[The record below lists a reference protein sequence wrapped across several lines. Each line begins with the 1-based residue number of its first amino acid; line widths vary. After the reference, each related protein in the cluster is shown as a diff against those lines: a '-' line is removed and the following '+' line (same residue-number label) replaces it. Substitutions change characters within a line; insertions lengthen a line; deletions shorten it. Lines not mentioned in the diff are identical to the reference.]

1 MEACTKKY
9 FDLSWA
15 FLKSYIGLP
24 YADLIERYTEYPEDC
39 VLEEIDGY
47 CFLAFTYGLVPGLER
62 CIVLVYEQEQ
72 IIADCS
78 YMVATMDDVMKKRA
92 IYDAITL
99 DSDWSNLEHFTLC
112 NYMFDLPYPYYL
124 CESSQSFDGLA
135 LFFTNAYV
143 TKAYR
148 RQGLFFQMLDCCKE
162 MALRYQTGDTLL
174 YSIFSLDPDIPCY
187 GPDTKVEPYYYS
199 MKDEPTRL
207 LNASILAKRGYESVR
222 LEDEEEN
229 DGSKLWYA
237 LLKEK
242 EHIVEI
248 DTI

>member
-78 YMVATMDDVMKKRA
+78 YMVATMDDVMKKGQSMMR
-92 IYDAITL
+92 
-99 DSDWSNLEHFTLC
+99 
-112 NYMFDLPYPYYL
+112 LPL
-124 CESSQSFDGLA
+124 IQIG
-135 LFFTNAYV
+135 
-143 TKAYR
+143 
-148 RQGLFFQMLDCCKE
+148 Q
-162 MALRYQTGDTLL
+162 
-174 YSIFSLDPDIPCY
+174 I
-187 GPDTKVEPYYYS
+187 
-199 MKDEPTRL
+199 
-207 LNASILAKRGYESVR
+207 
-222 LEDEEEN
+222 
-229 DGSKLWYA
+229 
-237 LLKEK
+237 
-242 EHIVEI
+242 
-248 DTI
+248 